1 MMADPP
7 RLRSDSESLEALL
20 LRSSRSC
27 EPPPLA
33 EDEVWRRV
41 QVMTAAGAA
50 VGATGLAV
58 QTASAGSV
66 GSKIAAGGLWL
77 SVMKWT
83 AVVAVALPATGEGA
97 RWALHR
103 GAGPAA
109 VSKTATPQPLV
120 IAGGPQEQGV
130 APDSVQATPAAVVVR
145 TAPKPAASPRAHS
158 ASAAESITQDGPS
171 ALRKES
177 LSLGAAR
184 AKFAAGDARG
194 ALDEIA
200 RLGAEFPHGRLVQ
213 EREVLAMDCLAALGD
228 TESARTRAVA
238 FLGRFPASPYLA
250 HVRQL
255 ERIP

>member
-1 MMADPP
+1 MADPP
-7 RLRSDSESLEALL
+7 RLRSDSGSLEALL

-58 QTASAGSV
+58 QTASVGSV

-83 AVVAVALPATGEGA
+83 AVVAIALPAAGVGT
-97 RWALHR
+97 RWVLHR
-103 GAGPAA
+103 AAG
-109 VSKTATPQPLV
+109 S
-120 IAGGPQEQGV
+120 
-130 APDSVQATPAAVVVR
+130 AAVVPTAAAPEPRAIVPAQVSDFDPTR
-145 TAPKPAASPRAHS
+145 ATSATVVVPAAPKPAASPQRAHGASVTEPS
-158 ASAAESITQDGPS
+158 AQDAPS

-184 AKFAAGDARG
+184 ARFAAGDARG
-194 ALDEIA
+194 ALDDVA
-200 RLGAEFPHGRLVQ
+200 RLGAEFPRGRLVQ
-213 EREVLAMDCLAALGD
+213 EREVLAMDCLAALGEG
-228 TESARTRAVA
+228 ESARTRAVA
-238 FLGRFPASPYLA
+238 FLSRFPASPYLA